1 MAAPLLTRDAR
12 DLRMLARPRWQRRL
26 LTWTVPFAAVA
37 LIGVHISAV
46 AVPSDVGDGCST
58 GAPCTPDPVGAAS
71 IGLLVAAAVT
81 GKIYPRLPAWLA
93 AGFLATLVVSER
105 LLRASP
111 ASPAWTYLCDVVFVV
126 LCAVVGGVRR
136 DRSHPAAERWIADAP
151 RERPPPPPGGPPR
164 QGAGWRLVAWM
175 FAAVAVGCVS
185 AGWYTQKEA
194 DARQQAASVVSA
206 PVTGH
211 PDGYTVE
218 VDVRGRSTRVDV
230 LDSGAYPLGTHLDL
244 YVDGRGLRQPVAEPY
259 DATGWVLVGVLLGG
273 VAAACYFRG
282 VETSYRPRRLFADAQ
297 PVSAVSALCGL
308 GIVAVYAADARPGEP
323 ALAHFHTAVDE
334 EDDDPDVGSGFR
346 PATLYGVPVPGHW
359 CAVVVDGQLLTPTRP
374 VPTGRV
380 TAPLYGQLPTGDE
393 DDDLPMPQQPPLR
406 PEELDALRPADRF
419 AAPDQVLTHVRNP
432 LVGYASAVGMPLVLT
447 IASRALPDL
456 PYTIWL
462 FVAALALAL
471 SCAAAWRMFMR
482 GRAAWNGHGIAV
494 VGAINEDRAAWHTV
508 KDIDHDGESVT
519 IITENRGLV
528 LSAGRFLGMA
538 GHTERDAE
546 QLAHALRYAR
556 DRAATASAED
566 PPKLERPRP
575 SPGLYALWLIGTP
588 LLAWLMDSL
597 ANH

>member
-37 LIGVHISAV
+37 LVGVHISAV
-46 AVPSDVGDGCST
+46 ADDVCSAGT
-58 GAPCTPDPVGAAS
+58 PCTPDPVGAVS

-105 LLRASP
+105 LLRAS
-111 ASPAWTYLCDVVFVV
+111 AVSPAWTYLCDVVFVV

-136 DRSHPAAERWIADAP
+136 DRSQPAAERWIAEAP
-151 RERPPPPPGGPPR
+151 RERPPPPPDGPPR
-164 QGAGWRLVAWM
+164 RGAGWRLAAWM
-175 FAAVAVGCVS
+175 FAVVAVGSVS

-194 DARQQAASVVSA
+194 DARQQAAAVVSA

-218 VDVRGRSTRVDV
+218 VDLRGRPTRVDV
-230 LDSGAYPLGTHLDL
+230 LDADAYPVGTHLDL
-244 YVDGRGLRQPVAEPY
+244 YVDGRGLHQPVAEPY
-259 DATGWVLVGVLLGG
+259 DATGWLLLGALLGG

-282 VETSYRPRRLFADAQ
+282 VETSFQPHRLFGDAQ
-297 PVSAVSALCGL
+297 PVSAVRVLCGL

-323 ALAHFHTAVDE
+323 ALVHFHTLVGAD
-334 EDDDPDVGSGFR
+334 EDDDPDIGSGFR
-346 PATLYGVPVPGHW
+346 PATLYGVPAPGHW
-359 CAVVVDGQLLTPTRP
+359 CAVVVDGHLLTPTRP
-374 VPTGRV
+374 VPAGRV
-380 TAPLYGQLPTGDE
+380 TAPLYGQVPADDDE
-393 DDDLPMPQQPPLR
+393 DDDPPMPQPPLR

-432 LVGYASAVGMPLVLT
+432 LVGYASAAGMPLVLT
-447 IASRALPDL
+447 IASRVLPDL
-456 PYTIWL
+456 PYTVWL
-462 FVAALALAL
+462 FVAGLALAL
-471 SCAAAWRMFMR
+471 SCAGAWRMFMR
-482 GRAAWNGHGIAV
+482 GRAVWNGHGIAV
-494 VGAINEDRAAWHTV
+494 VGAVNEDRAEWRTV

-556 DRAATASAED
+556 DRATTAPAED
-566 PPKLERPRP
+566 PPKLDRPRP
-575 SPGLYALWLIGTP
+575 SPVLYALWVVGTP
-588 LLAWLMDSL
+588 LLAWLMDTL
-597 ANH
+597 AAH